1 VNQTFAG
8 LRDRPAGT
16 PWPHRLFS
24 RWIFLMGG
32 GGIRG
37 DRDEIA
43 FNVTLGTGVK
53 VWYFDLLAIGILEW

>member
-1 VNQTFAG
+1 
-8 LRDRPAGT
+8 
-16 PWPHRLFS
+16 
-24 RWIFLMGG
+24 MGG